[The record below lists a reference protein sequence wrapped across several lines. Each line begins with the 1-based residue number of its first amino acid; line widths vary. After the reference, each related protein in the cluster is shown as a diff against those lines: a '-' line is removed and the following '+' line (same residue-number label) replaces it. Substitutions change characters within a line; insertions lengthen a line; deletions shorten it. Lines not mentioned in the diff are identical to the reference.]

1 LENQIQHIID
11 NKLVKKNT
19 YFKRIQFVQER
30 GYYII
35 KASIKL
41 MNYSIK
47 ILFNKH
53 IQNTIPLLGQ
63 IPIHGITSLNQLIV
77 YGIGAEIGLE
87 MKVIMIILL
96 FL

>member
-1 LENQIQHIID
+1 
-11 NKLVKKNT
+11 
-19 YFKRIQFVQER
+19 
-30 GYYII
+30 
-35 KASIKL
+35 

-47 ILFNKH
+47 IIFNERV
-53 IQNTIPLLGQ
+53 QSAIPMLGQ